1 MPSPATAP
9 AGQDK
14 TSKPKLITN
23 PLRLL
28 ILTPS
33 DQSNQTIPVLLQSI
47 TGVPVTPPLSS
58 SSTDEKADNQ
68 SFAGYTTHA
77 PLQISNKYYSA
88 DVPIWVDEIPTSS
101 SPQSPSPA
109 STTTG
114 EGGEIESTPEWKTT
128 FLSAEAREVRDAIG
142 AIILCVRNPAL
153 SISRAVPK
161 EALEIVT
168 ATAGFSTIQTAIE
181 EDGKDAAE
189 RTDVHTIK
197 ELVGIVSELKTKIE
211 EERNGGEDEEGD
223 VVGGGAEVP
232 GILVLVDEH
241 SSSPSSSFEKQ
252 GSGIEDDSFEVE
264 KPFSSPWWEELLYE
278 QGIFGMEVIQWT
290 PSASSTT
297 ETNVPETRNIYGE
310 LEGLPR
316 LKEVLSTH
324 EWTASTSMGDDDD
337 EEDEDDIVSFLN
349 SGARSGESTGFRFE
363 VNQLERE
370 MMGLRFAINRGDNED
385 DGNDEEDADT
395 ELQVENLEALMM
407 RMRAIKDMS
416 SDLPESKRK
425 AFAAKAVKDIMREF

>member
-1 MPSPATAP
+1 M
-9 AGQDK
+9 
-14 TSKPKLITN
+14 
-23 PLRLL
+23 
-28 ILTPS
+28 
-33 DQSNQTIPVLLQSI
+33 
-47 TGVPVTPPLSS
+47 
-58 SSTDEKADNQ
+58 
-68 SFAGYTTHA
+68 
-77 PLQISNKYYSA
+77 
-88 DVPIWVDEIPTSS
+88 
-101 SPQSPSPA
+101 
-109 STTTG
+109 
-114 EGGEIESTPEWKTT
+114 
-128 FLSAEAREVRDAIG
+128 
-142 AIILCVRNPAL
+142 
-153 SISRAVPK
+153 PK
-161 EALEIVT
+161 EALEIAT

-407 RMRAIKDMS
+407 RMRAIKG
-416 SDLPESKRK
+416 LC
-425 AFAAKAVKDIMREF
+425 ILT

>member
-33 DQSNQTIPVLLQSI
+33 DQSNHIIPVLLQSL

-58 SSTDEKADNQ
+58 SSTTDEKADNQ
-68 SFAGYTTHA
+68 SFAGYTNHA
-77 PLQISNKYYSA
+77 PFQISNKYYSA
-88 DVPIWVDEIPTSS
+88 DVPIWVDEIPASFP
-101 SPQSPSPA
+101 SPQLPSPA
-109 STTTG
+109 AATTS
-114 EGGEIESTPEWKTT
+114 EEEEIESTPEWKTT

-142 AIILCVRNPAL
+142 AIVLCVRNPAL

-161 EALEIVT
+161 EALEIAT

-181 EDGKDAAE
+181 EDDKDAAE
-189 RTDVHTIK
+189 RTDVHAIK

-223 VVGGGAEVP
+223 VVGGGPEVP

-241 SSSPSSSFEKQ
+241 SSSPSSGSKKQ
-252 GSGIEDDSFEVE
+252 GSGIEDVGLEAE
-264 KPFSSPWWEELLYE
+264 EPFSSPWWEELLYE

-297 ETNVPETRNIYGE
+297 ETNVPETRNMYGE

-324 EWTASTSMGDDDD
+324 EWTASASMGEDND
-337 EEDEDDIVSFLN
+337 EDEDDIMSFLN

-370 MMGLRFAINRGDNED
+370 MMGLRFAINGGDDGD
-385 DGNDEEDADT
+385 DGNDEEEGDT

-407 RMRAIKDMS
+407 RMRAIKG
-416 SDLPESKRK
+416 LC
-425 AFAAKAVKDIMREF
+425 ILT